1 ISAKVHVTDD
11 GRSRRRFVIPL
22 EFLNHTI
29 FRELLRLSEEQLGL
43 PSDGPITL
51 PCHPSF
57 LEYLIGLVQSHRSIP
72 EDMVKALLMSISAER
87 NSRTNYEGVDFDIG
101 KFNSSPVANRGHFVV
116 YTDDFKRFVL
126 PLSYLGDR
134 NFQDLF
140 RRSEEEFGVSGDGPI
155 MVPCDAAFLEDVVWR
170 IQKSGDIVA
179 KDENDPWGN
188 GVISDGKKGS
198 LATASPVRGAG
209 GRKAFRSRS
218 SLLS

>member
-1 ISAKVHVTDD
+1 MISPKKLIKMAKKWQKK
-11 GRSRRRFVIPL
+11 SM
-22 EFLNHTI
+22 
-29 FRELLRLSEEQLGL
+29 
-43 PSDGPITL
+43 
-51 PCHPSF
+51 SF
-57 LEYLIGLVQSHRSIP
+57 
-72 EDMVKALLMSISAER
+72 
-87 NSRTNYEGVDFDIG
+87 NTRTNYEGVDFDIG